1 MTSSVDERTDG
12 LDEHEEFHPD
22 VQVYDRTS
30 ADRWAGVEVRGYVT
44 PELEIL
50 SRAKGGDGRTI
61 YGILVPYNV
70 RQRITP
76 DLVEQFR
83 MGAAAHQVSQ
93 PRRMKFAREHLKFG
107 GTLIGRA
114 AELDEQS
121 VGLIGHLR
129 AAKTPAGDEAVELAR
144 EGALDELSVGF
155 RAVRS
160 RRLPDG
166 TVERVRADFL
176 ETALVLSGA
185 YGQGARVLGVRSAD
199 GAGDQ
204 ADGQDGI
211 VDEPEDGMS
220 VVHAR
225 ALLLRHRPRIEI
237 PRGLIS

>member
-1 MTSSVDERTDG
+1 MTSTMDE
-12 LDEHEEFHPD
+12 LDESDEFAPD
-22 VQVYDRTS
+22 VQVHDRTNG
-30 ADRWAGVEVRGYVT
+30 DRWAGVEVRGYVT

-50 SRAKGGDGRTI
+50 PSSKGGDGRTI
-61 YGILVPYNV
+61 YGILVPYG
-70 RQRITP
+70 RAQRISRELT
-76 DLVEQFR
+76 EQFR
-83 MGAAAHQVSQ
+83 MGVAAHQINQ
-93 PRRMKFAREHLKFG
+93 PKRMKFAREHLKFG

-114 AELDEQS
+114 SELGEQS

-129 AAKTPAGDEAVELAR
+129 AARTPAGDEAVELAK

-185 YGQGARVLGVRSAD
+185 YGQGARVLGVRSIDEGGTELDAG
-199 GAGDQ
+199 GARLELTPDP
-204 ADGQDGI
+204 
-211 VDEPEDGMS
+211 DEGMS

-225 ALLLRHRPRIEI
+225 ALLLRHRRRIEI